1 MSEKYTNT
9 RTCREDEVPEWAKN
23 GGQRQSEEYAL
34 LWGPKRAC
42 SEDEVPSWVKEKA
55 KTNKQSD
62 VTDRI
67 EQELQVE
74 I

>member
-34 LWGPKRAC
+34 LWGHRVRLVFV
-42 SEDEVPSWVKEKA
+42 DEVPYWLKA
-55 KTNKQSD
+55 RKYTEVSGA
-62 VTDRI
+62 VTGV
-67 EQELQVE
+67 VE
-74 I
+74 V